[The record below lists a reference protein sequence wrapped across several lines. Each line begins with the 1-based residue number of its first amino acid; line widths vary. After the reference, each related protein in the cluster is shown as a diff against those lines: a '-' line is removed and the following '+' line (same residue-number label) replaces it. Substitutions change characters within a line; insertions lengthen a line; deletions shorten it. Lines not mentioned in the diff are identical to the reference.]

1 MPSLGRQHCTECGLR
16 VIRVFRLQPL
26 HCRHW
31 VEDVGLRLKCDIQLR
46 PFKFCIPRQ
55 AVVVRSL
62 PGVPGGASLLLAIRS
77 LYGQDGNVTFP
88 LVARGQA
95 MPRYSLSISKYT
107 RLALPGCSSTALFS
121 ALYGP
126 RSNER
131 IATPMSCK
139 SSTAR
144 RMWARNVLR

>member
-1 MPSLGRQHCTECGLR
+1 MASAAL
-16 VIRVFRLQPL
+16 LQGG
-26 HCRHW
+26 HNARF
-31 VEDVGLRLKCDIQLR
+31 RLKCDIQLR

-62 PGVPGGASLLLAIRS
+62 PGVPCGASLLLAIRS

-88 LVARGQA
+88 QVARGQA
-95 MPRYSLSISKYT
+95 MSGYSLSISRYT

-121 ALYGP
+121 ALNGP

-144 RMWARNVLR
+144 RMWARNVLK